1 MREQKMEEK
10 RGNAA
15 LKNRGSSKWSKLVK
29 KRKDICHKSVEIFT
43 VGFQPPHIFYLA
55 KQQ

>member
-1 MREQKMEEK
+1 MEEK